1 MFERWMFGLL
11 VSSDLASGACL
22 RISQKVSCLMNART
36 YTCGYSRELIGEL
49 LRLGAARTR
58 KEV

>member
-1 MFERWMFGLL
+1 MFGLL

-36 YTCGYSRELIGEL
+36 YTCGYSKELMGELIGEL
-49 LRLGAARTR
+49 LRL
-58 KEV
+58 